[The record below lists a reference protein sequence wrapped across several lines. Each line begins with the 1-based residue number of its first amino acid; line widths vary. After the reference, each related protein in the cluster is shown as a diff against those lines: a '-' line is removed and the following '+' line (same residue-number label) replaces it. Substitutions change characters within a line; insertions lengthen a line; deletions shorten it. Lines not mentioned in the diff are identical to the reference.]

1 MNPCISLETD
11 LASITTE
18 AVMVL
23 SNPVGPQRLRKVMAQ
38 CVMAVGLA
46 TLLVLI
52 AFTVQKRLQA
62 QGIASGFGFLWER
75 AGFDLSESVISFNG
89 NDSYFRALLAGFSN
103 TLKVAVCSIVA
114 AVIIGLV
121 AAAAQ
126 LSEHALARRTA
137 KLYVAVVRN
146 TPLLLQLFFWFGVFT
161 ISMPGPK
168 AAIQLL
174 PGVFASNRGIDFP
187 WPSPS
192 GWLVVLALVIGL
204 GASLAFWLKNR
215 GGPGWAPAA
224 MLLAVLGFAAW
235 SALNGLFELDIPV
248 AGGFSIR
255 GGGKIS
261 PEFLALFI
269 GLSVYTGSY
278 IAEAIRG
285 AVLAIPSGQIDA
297 GNALG
302 LRTSMVLLL
311 IIIPQAIRIALPAVV
326 SELLNL
332 VKNSSL
338 GVAVGYPE
346 LVSAGNTAMN
356 QTGQAIELITIY
368 MVVYVTFNLIVTK
381 LFAVWERRYAW

>member
-1 MNPCISLETD
+1 M
-11 LASITTE
+11 
-18 AVMVL
+18 AV

-38 CVMAVGLA
+38 CAMAAGLIA
-46 TLLVLI
+46 LLVLI
-52 AFTVQKRLQA
+52 AFTVQQRLEA

-75 AGFDLSESVISFNG
+75 AGFDLSESMISFDG
-89 NDSYFRALLAGFSN
+89 NDSYARALLAGFSN

-114 AVIIGLV
+114 AVVIGLV

-161 ISMPGPK
+161 VSMPGPK
-168 AAIQLL
+168 AALQLL

-192 GWLVVLALVIGL
+192 GWLVVLTLVIGL
-204 GASLAFWLKNR
+204 AASLILWLKNR
-215 GGPGWAPAA
+215 VVPGSAPWTPAA
-224 MLLAVLGFAAW
+224 TLTAVLGFAIW
-235 SALNGLFELDIPV
+235 SAFAGLFELDIPV

-261 PEFLALFI
+261 PEFLTLFI

-302 LRTSMVLLL
+302 LRSSMVLLL
-311 IIIPQAIRIALPAVV
+311 IVIPQAVRIALPAVV

-368 MVVYVTFNLIVTK
+368 MAVYVTFNFIVTK
-381 LFAVWERRYAW
+381 LFAVWERRYGW

>member
-1 MNPCISLETD
+1 
-11 LASITTE
+11 
-18 AVMVL
+18 MVV
-23 SNPVGPQRLRKVMAQ
+23 SNPVGPQRLRRLMVQCAMA
-38 CVMAVGLA
+38 AGLIA
-46 TLLVLI
+46 LVVLI
-52 AFTVQKRLQA
+52 AFTVHRRLEA

-75 AGFDLSESVISFNG
+75 AGFDLSESVISFDG
-89 NDSYFRALLAGFSN
+89 NDSYARSLLAGFSN
-103 TLKVAVCSIVA
+103 TLKVAVCSILA
-114 AVIIGLV
+114 AVVIGL
-121 AAAAQ
+121 AAAASQ

-137 KLYVAVVRN
+137 KLYVAIVRN

-161 ISMPGPK
+161 VSMPGPK
-168 AAIQLL
+168 NAVQLL
-174 PGVFASNRGIDFP
+174 PSIFASNRGIDFP

-192 GWLVVLALVIGL
+192 GWLVVLTLAVGL
-204 GASLAFWLKNR
+204 ATSLHLWLKNR
-215 GGPGWAPAA
+215 AGPGWAPAA
-224 MLLAVLGFAAW
+224 TLVAVLGFAIW
-235 SALNGLFELDIPV
+235 SAFNGLFELDIPV
-248 AGGFSIR
+248 VGGFSIR

-261 PEFLALFI
+261 PEFLTLFI

-302 LRTSMVLLL
+302 LRPSMVLLL
-311 IIIPQAIRIALPAVV
+311 IVIPQAIRIALPAVV

-368 MVVYVTFNLIVTK
+368 MAVYVTFNFIVTK
-381 LFAVWERRYAW
+381 LFALWERRYGW

>member
-1 MNPCISLETD
+1 
-11 LASITTE
+11 
-18 AVMVL
+18 MVL

-38 CVMAVGLA
+38 CAMAVGLVA
-46 TLLVLI
+46 LLILI

-75 AGFDLSESVISFNG
+75 AGFDLSESMISFNG

-114 AVIIGLV
+114 AVAIGLV

-161 ISMPGPK
+161 VSMPGPK
-168 AAIQLL
+168 NAVQLL

-192 GWLVVLALVIGL
+192 GWLVVLTLAIGL
-204 GASLAFWLKNR
+204 MASLILWLKNR
-215 GGPGWAPAA
+215 AGPAWAPTVTLA
-224 MLLAVLGFAAW
+224 AVLGFAIWAT
-235 SALNGLFELDIPV
+235 LNGLFELDIPV

-261 PEFLALFI
+261 PEFLTLFI

-285 AVLAIPSGQIDA
+285 AVLAISSGQIDA
-297 GNALG
+297 GKALG
-302 LRTSMVLLL
+302 LRPSMVLLL
-311 IIIPQAIRIALPAVV
+311 IVIPQAIRIALPAVV

-346 LVSAGNTAMN
+346 LVSAGNTTMN

-368 MVVYVTFNLIVTK
+368 MAVYVTFNFIVTK
-381 LFAVWERRYAW
+381 LFAIWERRYGW